1 MQFSVESFFQAEKQ
15 RSSSPQGGDQ
25 GGVQETD
32 EGGGSE
38 KQPSQEGD
46 SELTVEMA
54 SGESRAGTPELY
66 AHHLRDRESSSSRS
80 IYHRLGENAT
90 K

>member
-1 MQFSVESFFQAEKQ
+1 MQFSFESFFQAEKQ

-25 GGVQETD
+25 GGVQETE

-46 SELTVEMA
+46 SELTGEMA
-54 SGESRAGTPELY
+54 SGDSRAGAPELC
-66 AHHLRDRESSSSRS
+66 AHCLREREFQHQEHL
-80 IYHRLGENAT
+80 
-90 K
+90 